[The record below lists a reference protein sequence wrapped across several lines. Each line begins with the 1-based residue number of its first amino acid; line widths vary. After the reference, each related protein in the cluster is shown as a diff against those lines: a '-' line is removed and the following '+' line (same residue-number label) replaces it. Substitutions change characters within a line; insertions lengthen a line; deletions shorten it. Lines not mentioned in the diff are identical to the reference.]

1 MEYILLYSFFEEKQN
16 EPEKNGTLGL
26 YAYQSSS
33 SFPKHPTSIEG
44 ERKMWDF
51 GGDGFQSFEGP
62 CILEGANLSLEPY
75 CLMDGDEDE
84 TIGVSSN

>member
-1 MEYILLYSFFEEKQN
+1 
-16 EPEKNGTLGL
+16 
-26 YAYQSSS
+26 
-33 SFPKHPTSIEG
+33 
-44 ERKMWDF
+44 MWDF

-84 TIGVSSN
+84 TLELVQIEKRHTDLLYFGWFNAYLVVLRF